1 MVVTFSDWLKFL
13 ENVTVWLV
21 NDPVI
26 EFVES
31 EVKEMVPVTLLV
43 FDTVAPDTM
52 LPLWSVTVI
61 SWPIV
66 FILPRS
72 AVLTVRTFPAPP
84 ELTWNDVETP
94 TLTYSV

>member
-1 MVVTFSDWLKFL
+1 MVVTFSDWLKSL

-31 EVKEMVPVTLLV
+31 EVKEMVPSTLLV

-52 LPLWSVTVI
+52 FDPVTVI